1 MGKPF
6 QSASPDSSAPYELD
20 YFQTVAVLENGRFV
34 VAFRDYFQV
43 ALHRNQARVDFQRF
57 EKIQQGHWTD
67 RSLFSVN
74 DNFHLL
80 LREFAFGFDR
90 MIQGQKKGREAAS
103 RTNDVPSSALPS
115 AGIIRIRFKGSSV
128 PLKRTL
134 SQDSPSENFALS
146 KLSSGEST
154 VYGTQHPAR

>member
-103 RTNDVPSSALPS
+103 
-115 AGIIRIRFKGSSV
+115 
-128 PLKRTL
+128 
-134 SQDSPSENFALS
+134 
-146 KLSSGEST
+146 
-154 VYGTQHPAR
+154 